1 MDHIKTAED
10 QLHSAGMSL
19 NAAKGEARDN
29 GNELLHI
36 LLTQALEDALALRDR
51 MSQINRAV
59 KAAQHQAQ

>member
-19 NAAKGEARDN
+19 NAAKADARAN

-59 KAAQHQAQ
+59 KAAQPQTQ